1 MRPLIM
7 LLSASLAA
15 LALSGGLWASDAHM
29 LDPAWVGA
37 AKTPAEHE
45 AVAKAYDAEAL
56 GFEKKAAMHK
66 NLAEVYGAPGGKPW
80 QAQQAKH
87 CDSVAASLTTA
98 AQEDRALAAEQVSCA
113 DQGCHFKRSR

>member
-1 MRPLIM
+1 MKPLVVM
-7 LLSASLAA
+7 MSASLAA
-15 LALSGGLWASDAHM
+15 LALSTGAWAGDAHK

-66 NLAEVYGAPGGKPW
+66 NLAETYGAPGGKPW
-80 QAQQAKH
+80 QAKQAKH
-87 CDSVAASLTTA
+87 CDSVATSLKTA
-98 AQEDRALAAEQVSCA
+98 AQEERALAAEHHKMAKEAGQ
-113 DQGCHFKRSR
+113 